1 MTAELNVYAAA
12 MLTIDGVPFPD
23 YGSLR
28 AEIKTVE
35 LTYGANPILK
45 PVKVP
50 AGEMVN
56 AWSYAD
62 NEGFQLVACHVI
74 GGEGFLQFGVRY
86 SNATSA
92 DDLTPTGT
100 NPVWKE
106 HSMSCFESVMRGSKR
121 AYTDT
126 VAANNS
132 SETDDFPTLWAAS
145 GTKTLAVAD
154 RVAFFNEGEDDVVVM
169 LLVVPE

>member
-1 MTAELNVYAAA
+1 MAAELSVYAAV
-12 MLTIDGVPFPD
+12 MLTIDGVPFSD

-28 AEIKTVE
+28 AEINRVALE
-35 LTYGANPILK
+35 YGSNPILK

-50 AGEMVN
+50 AGEMVTP
-56 AWSYAD
+56 WVYAD

-74 GGEGFLQFGVRY
+74 GAEGFLQFGMRY
-86 SNATSA
+86 SDPTSST
-92 DDLTPTGT
+92 DLTPTGT
-100 NPVWKE
+100 NAKWKE
-106 HSMSCFESVMRGSKR
+106 HSMSCFEEVMRGSNR

-132 SETDDFPTLWAAS
+132 SETNGYPTLWSAT

-154 RVAFFNEGEDDVVVM
+154 KIAFYNEGSDDVLVM
-169 LLVVPE
+169 LFVVPA